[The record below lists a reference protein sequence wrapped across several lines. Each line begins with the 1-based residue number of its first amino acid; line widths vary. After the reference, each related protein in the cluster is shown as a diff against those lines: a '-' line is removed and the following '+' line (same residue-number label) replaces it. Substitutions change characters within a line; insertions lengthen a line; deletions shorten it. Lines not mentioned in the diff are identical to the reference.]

1 MNRNHFRRTFLLFI
15 GLGVGVVTA
24 AEHGSKPKS
33 STQLGVPD
41 VRLAAQPGE
50 QRLHDFLN
58 RPVLGIAGNNIGTVE
73 DFLVDRTSGRLA
85 HVVVSVPDA
94 PLHER
99 RRLLRGDALRWQPGS
114 GSFEVEAAAELPADD
129 STRLLQGDTF
139 VRASSLPGQSVQN
152 GNRVIGRI
160 TDVVIDLRMRTAA
173 PVLTPSP
180 TVMKTRR
187 AFVLSLSRMKVG
199 SADSKIAMTT
209 VTPEDLAR
217 TEVAATRIAVNGSL
231 PMSPITGAS
240 GIAQSSVTGQTGYS
254 SPQTAAA
261 ATTEATD
268 GGVIDEPLTPPGDD
282 RTEAHDADALSRAV
296 HSVGRMLHETK
307 SSTGAA
313 VEVFTE
319 KGKLVLRGA
328 VPSKTA
334 KDQLEQ
340 RVASVVPGVPIESRL
355 TVRPEAR

>member
-1 MNRNHFRRTFLLFI
+1 MKRNHFRRLFFSLI
-15 GLGVGVVTA
+15 GFGVGSATA
-24 AEHGSKPKS
+24 AERDGETKS
-33 STQLGVPD
+33 RMPLGVPD
-41 VRLAAQPGE
+41 LRLFE
-50 QRLHDFLN
+50 QGSERRLHHFLN
-58 RPVLGIAGNNIGTVE
+58 RPVLGIAGTNIGTVE

-99 RRLLRGDALRWQPGS
+99 RRLLRGDALRWQPGF

-129 STRLLQGDTF
+129 STRLLQSDTLL
-139 VRASSLPGQSVQN
+139 RASSLPGQSVQN

-173 PVLTPSP
+173 PVLAPSP
-180 TVMKTRR
+180 TVIKTQR
-187 AFVLSLSRMKVG
+187 AFVLSLSRMRVG

-217 TEVAATRIAVNGSL
+217 VEVAATPIAVDGSL

-254 SPQTAAA
+254 TPQTAAA
-261 ATTEATD
+261 ATTDATD
-268 GGVIDEPLTPPGDD
+268 AGVIDEPLTPTGRDP
-282 RTEAHDADALSRAV
+282 TEAHDADAVSRAV
-296 HSVGRMLHETK
+296 HIVGRMLHETK
-307 SSTGAA
+307 ASTGAA
-313 VEVFTE
+313 VEVSTE
-319 KGKLVLRGA
+319 KGKLVLRGS

-340 RVASVVPGVPIESRL
+340 RVASVAPGVPIESRL
-355 TVRPEAR
+355 TVRAKAR